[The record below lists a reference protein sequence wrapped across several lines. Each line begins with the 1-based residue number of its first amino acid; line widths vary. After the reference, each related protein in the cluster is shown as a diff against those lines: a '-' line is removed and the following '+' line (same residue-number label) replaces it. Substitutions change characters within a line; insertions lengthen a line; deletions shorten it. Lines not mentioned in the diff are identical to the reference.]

1 MRRTALGFLIGV
13 AGLQQL
19 AELPTAAVW
28 WWGAV
33 LLLPVMTRFARL
45 RFPLAMVAGFL
56 WAAFVA
62 QTLLDGALD
71 PRLEGQDVLVTG
83 IIASLPERRDRG
95 VRFQLAPERLHW
107 QGIEQAVPG
116 RLLLNWYG
124 AAPLLRV
131 GERWQLQVRLKRP
144 HGFMNP
150 GGFDY
155 EAWLFR
161 QGIRAKGYVR
171 TPKGVPAP
179 NRRLAATDTYPV
191 ERLRQTLRER
201 LNATLSTQP
210 LRGILIAL
218 AIGDRQQ
225 ITSRH
230 WEVLTRTGT
239 SHLVAISG
247 LHVGLV
253 AGFAFFAVRRLWRL
267 SARAVLW
274 WPAAKAGALAGLL
287 AAVVYAMLAGFSV
300 PTQRAL
306 IMIAVVMLATILQYR
321 TRPSNLLALA
331 LLLVLILD
339 PMAVL
344 AAGFW
349 LSFGA
354 VAVILYGMSGR
365 LGGGSRWRRWW
376 WQWGR
381 VQWLVA
387 LGLLPLLVLLFGQAS
402 LVAPLANLA
411 AVPWVSLL
419 TVPLT
424 LAGTLVLWL
433 WPGLGEVLLGLAGW
447 SVEILWWWLE
457 ALGDWRFAHW
467 RLPSSPVWAVV
478 AAVVGVVWLLAPQ
491 GLPARWVGG
500 IWLLP
505 LVLVRPDG
513 IPLGE
518 AHFALLDVGQGLAA
532 VVRTQEHV
540 LVFDA
545 GPRFASGFNSGE
557 AVVAPYLHAYGARHI
572 DLLMVSHADNDHRG
586 GVEGLVAQVPVQR
599 IVSSAP
605 ERLAPLSAG
614 PCRAGMRWEWD
625 GVQFEILHPDA
636 TMPRSGRQ
644 ANNRSCVLR
653 VQAGG
658 GSVLLS
664 GDIEQAAEQVLV
676 ARGAALAADV
686 LVVPHHGS
694 RTSSSE
700 AFLTAVAP
708 RFALFPV
715 GYRNRYGFP
724 KPDVVAR
731 YRRREVGLFDTAH
744 HGAIEIR
751 LGGEDGIGRIETY
764 RQRAARYWHH
774 RAEPV
779 SSDTTRSLLQ

>member
-1 MRRTALGFLIGV
+1 MRRVALGFLIGA

-19 AELPTAAVW
+19 TELPAAAVW
-28 WWGAV
+28 WWGGV
-33 LLLPVMTRFARL
+33 LLLPALVRFTLL
-45 RFPLAMVAGFL
+45 RFPLAMLAGFL
-56 WAAFVA
+56 WAGFVA

-71 PRLEGQDVLVTG
+71 SQLEGKDVLVTG

-95 VRFQLAPERLHW
+95 VRFQLEPESLRW
-107 QGIEQAVPG
+107 QGAEQPVPG

-124 AAPLLRV
+124 AAPTLQV
-131 GERWQLQVRLKRP
+131 GERWQLQLRLKRP

-171 TPKGVPAP
+171 TPKGVPSP
-179 NRRLAATDTYPV
+179 HRRLTSTDAYPV
-191 ERLRQTLRER
+191 ERLRQVLRDR
-201 LNATLSTQP
+201 LNATLSAQP
-210 LRGILIAL
+210 LRGILMAL

-225 ITSRH
+225 ITPQH

-253 AGFAFFAVRRLWRL
+253 AGFVFFAVRRLWRL
-267 SARAVLW
+267 SAPAVLW
-274 WPAAKAGALAGLL
+274 WPAAKAGALAALL
-287 AAVVYAMLAGFSV
+287 AAVTYAMLAGFSV

-331 LLLVLILD
+331 LLLVLMLD

-344 AAGFW
+344 APGFW

-354 VAVILYGMSGR
+354 VAVIFYGMSGR

-387 LGLLPLLVLLFGQAS
+387 LGLLPLLVLLFGQTS

-424 LAGTLVLWL
+424 LLGTLGLWL
-433 WPGLGEVLLGLAGW
+433 WPVLGEGLLELAGW

-457 ALGDWRFAHW
+457 TLGDWRFAHW
-467 RLPSSPVWAVV
+467 QLPSPPGWAVI
-478 AAVVGVVWLLAPQ
+478 AAVVGVIWLLAPH
-491 GLPARWVGG
+491 GVPARWVGG

-505 LVLVRPDG
+505 LALVRPDG
-513 IPLGE
+513 IPMGE

-532 VVRTQEHV
+532 VVQTRGHV

-545 GPRFASGFNSGE
+545 GPRFSSGFNTGE
-557 AVVAPYLHAYGARHI
+557 AAVAPYLRTRGAGHI
-572 DLLMVSHADNDHRG
+572 DLLVVSHADNDHRG
-586 GVEGLVAQVPVQR
+586 GVTGLVSQIPAHR
-599 IVSSAP
+599 IISSVP
-605 ERLAPLSAG
+605 ERLAPLAAE

-625 GVQFEILHPDA
+625 GVWFEILNPD
-636 TMPRSGRQ
+636 TMVTRGGRQ

-653 VQAGG
+653 VEAGG
-658 GSVLLS
+658 ESVLLS
-664 GDIEQAAEQVLV
+664 GDIEEAAERALV
-676 ARGAALAADV
+676 RRGAALAADV

-708 RFALFPV
+708 QLALFPV

-724 KPDVVAR
+724 KPEVVAR
-731 YRRREVGLFDTAH
+731 YRRRGVRLLDTAR
-744 HGAIEIR
+744 HGAIEIH
-751 LGGEDGIGRIETY
+751 LGGGGGIGRVETY
-764 RQRAARYWHH
+764 RQRATRYWHY
-774 RAEPV
+774 RP
-779 SSDTTRSLLQ
+779 